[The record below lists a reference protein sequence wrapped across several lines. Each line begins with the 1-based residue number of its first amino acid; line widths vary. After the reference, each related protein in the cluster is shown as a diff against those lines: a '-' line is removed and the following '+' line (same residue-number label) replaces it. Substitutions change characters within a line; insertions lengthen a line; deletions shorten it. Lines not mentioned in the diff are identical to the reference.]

1 MRKSRRA
8 IVIAARR
15 SLLARRQAELVG
27 NALGRL
33 NPHVSVQYRWLESE
47 ADRYPDQPL
56 DRIARSRTGPG
67 SLAKTK
73 TVGGPGKGLFTGTIE
88 QALLNGQADI
98 AVHSLKD
105 LPVAQ
110 VTEELILAT
119 IPGRAE
125 VRDCLICRD
134 EVTSIELLGEGA
146 TVGTSSPRR
155 AAQLRRLRRDL
166 DTRPIRGNIE
176 TRLRKV
182 KDGQYDAT
190 ILSVAGLRR
199 ADLAHHATNPIEL
212 SDILPAAGQG
222 ALAVQCRADDHVTI
236 RRCLPINHPI
246 TAAAVHAE
254 RDVVGEL
261 GCDCYSPI
269 AVLAEPI
276 GDRGVEG
283 FRLWARILSPDGA
296 TCLEAQEHASPSE
309 LGKLTKRV
317 VANLLSQGA
326 LSLLAGSPDAQVP
339 IRS

>member
-1 MRKSRRA
+1 MRKSHRA

-27 NALGRL
+27 TALGRL

-47 ADRYPDQPL
+47 ADHYPDQPL
-56 DRIARSRTGPG
+56 DRIPRSPAAPNHPDGP
-67 SLAKTK
+67 KTD
-73 TVGGPGKGLFTGTIE
+73 VGIGKGLFTKTIE
-88 QALLNGQADI
+88 QAIMNGTADI

-110 VTEELILAT
+110 VGEGLILAT
-119 IPGRAE
+119 IPSRAD
-125 VRDCLICRD
+125 VRDCLICR
-134 EVTSIELLGEGA
+134 EGITSIESLPQGA
-146 TVGTSSPRR
+146 TVGTASPRR
-155 AAQLRRLRRDL
+155 IAQIRRLRSDL
-166 DTRPIRGNIE
+166 SPRFIRGNID

-199 ADLAHHATNPIEL
+199 ADLSHHVTNPISL
-212 SDILPAAGQG
+212 SNMLPAAGQG
-222 ALAVQCRADDHVTI
+222 ALAVQCRSDDHVTI
-236 RRCLPINHPI
+236 QRCLPINNPV

-261 GCDCYSPI
+261 GCDCHSPI

-276 GDRGVEG
+276 GDHGSEG
-283 FRLWARILSPDGA
+283 FHLWARILSLDGT

-317 VANLLSQGA
+317 VSNLISQGA
-326 LSLLAGSPDAQVP
+326 RSLLAETANSQVP
-339 IRS
+339 LNS